1 MEKNR
6 YLSSMK
12 ILFLI
17 TFLSLNALAHEA
29 QFAVKG
35 KLKRGE
41 KTTLVQVELETF
53 DGARINSH
61 APISLELPKAKFSR
75 NDFSILNNNTLRLEI
90 ESKDLSRKI
99 EARMI
104 FYLCFKNTC
113 KKIDHHFIISG

>member
-1 MEKNR
+1 MR
-6 YLSSMK
+6 
-12 ILFLI
+12 ILFFAL
-17 TFLSLNALAHEA
+17 FFSLTALANET
-29 QFAVKG
+29 QYAVKG
-35 KLKRGE
+35 ELKHGE
-41 KTTLVQVELETF
+41 KTTVMRVEIETF
-53 DGARINSH
+53 NNARVNPE

-90 ESKDLSRKI
+90 ESKDLSQKI